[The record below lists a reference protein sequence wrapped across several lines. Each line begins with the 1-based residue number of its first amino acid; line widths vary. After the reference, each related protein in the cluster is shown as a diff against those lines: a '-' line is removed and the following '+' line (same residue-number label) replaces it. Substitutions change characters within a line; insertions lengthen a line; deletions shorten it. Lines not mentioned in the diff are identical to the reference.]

1 MVKKIYKTYQ
11 ELEEDLGEQSGQYV
25 FEIKQK
31 EIEEL
36 NKKIKS
42 LELDVDGLTQ
52 QLAII

>member
-1 MVKKIYKTYQ
+1 MANKIYKTYQ
-11 ELEEDLGEQSGQYV
+11 ELEEDIGEQSGQHV

-36 NKKIKS
+36 NKKIKT
-42 LELDVDGLTQ
+42 LQLDVDGLTQ